1 VLISAS
7 FFVAGISA
15 WYLVKGRAKGFARR
29 SMSIALGIATLLM
42 PVQLYLGDNVAGHE
56 LPYQL
61 SKLEAI
67 EGNWDSGDTVLNH
80 CAPVARPSPGRQESA
95 ERIKPPAAPE
105 QGVRPIP
112 GRSVGWGR

>member
-1 VLISAS
+1 MPEEAMTPTSHLTDIAARVERPAPFQPVDRPLLPDAGAATVDIVVPVC

-29 SMSIALGIATLLM
+29 SMSIALGIAALLM
-42 PVQLYLGDNVAGHE
+42 PVRLYPGDGVAGHE

-67 EGNWDSGDTVLNH
+67 EDNWGQ
-80 CAPVARPSPGRQESA
+80 R
-95 ERIKPPAAPE
+95 
-105 QGVRPIP
+105 
-112 GRSVGWGR
+112 